1 MFQVNSIDL
10 YKSEKILNFNNAID
24 LISQLKS
31 QSKTVGLCHGG
42 FDLVHPGHVK
52 HFESA
57 KKECDILIVSITAD
71 QFVTSRKGSGRPIYT
86 DKLRAYM
93 IASLEF
99 VDYVVISD
107 FKKGIEVINNLK
119 PSFYIKGP
127 DFINKQT
134 PGIIAE
140 RESIKNVGGE
150 MKYTT
155 EPPMSTTRIV
165 EYIKNEIEDR
175 ELLLLIDRDGTL
187 IVNNFNSFFKIRNN
201 NIINEF

>member
-107 FKKGIEVINNLK
+107 FKKGIEVINNQ
-119 PSFYIKGP
+119 STIT
-127 DFINKQT
+127 IN
-134 PGIIAE
+134 
-140 RESIKNVGGE
+140 
-150 MKYTT
+150 
-155 EPPMSTTRIV
+155 
-165 EYIKNEIEDR
+165 
-175 ELLLLIDRDGTL
+175 
-187 IVNNFNSFFKIRNN
+187 
-201 NIINEF
+201 